1 MLTDDPIVQVKCG
14 YLHPRLTCS
23 DQYICQNRHR
33 RLPFDDPLCTV
44 ERLLKFVR
52 GNPEFHKPSSRR
64 RSFGSRRCSPLSQ
77 VRQRGDA
84 RPNSAPAITAPCQTA
99 TKGLTNG

>member
-64 RSFGSRRCSPLSQ
+64 RSSARGGVARSSSSVNAGTLVQTERCQSLRLAK
-77 VRQRGDA
+77 RQ
-84 RPNSAPAITAPCQTA
+84 PTH
-99 TKGLTNG
+99 